1 MPKMII
7 ASRLRDGLVA
17 FMDAAGDWVVSIDSG
32 LLIEDEAEAERLL
45 AVAGEHVAAN
55 RIVDPYPIDVTVEA
69 GRRRPSSIREA
80 IRAFGPTVEA
90 GTVSSSAREGDQKS
104 A

>member
-7 ASRLRDGLVA
+7 ASRLQDGLVA

-32 LLIEDEAEAERLL
+32 LLIEDDAEAERLL
-45 AVAGEHVAAN
+45 AVAGEHVADN
-55 RIVDPYPIDVTVEA
+55 RIVDPYLIDVTVESD
-69 GRRRPSSIREA
+69 RRRPSSNREA

-90 GTVSSSAREGDQKS
+90 ATDLSSASDADQRS
-104 A
+104 H